1 MRKSNLK
8 LLSLGLLTCSL
19 AMNLT
24 ACKKESDIEETTQ
37 DIMDVLQETE
47 EVETTSSTLET
58 GVQEIQETIAG
69 GIEVTE
75 DESRRIDKI
84 IEQLQEDMMREPIPV
99 DKIDGIGERESETS
113 EQDIIDRENKDWE
126 NSVRESLGVETEPVD
141 STDDIEST
149 ESSDES
155 DTTSEGEISIEN
167 ERPDVEH
174 YDADGKENTRE
185 IQGFEEET
193 EPIVGDDGAIIETP
207 EYKISKAKL
216 EGSGP
221 RIGTNTSESMEI
233 GSVYHYF
240 SDDGSKLGRVGDFVM
255 CGELAINVVPGLS
268 EAGYDITSSG
278 DSVTIHTNIGD
289 IQFKLLRTS
298 ELDVHKMSASQMCRL
313 SGLNVTEMYMNATHG
328 TYGSYSQ
335 CLIDKPMSNGVQ
347 YYTCTFGTYEIKY
360 TATKKGMV
368 QYLINAAYPES
379 SLNEVVVLE

>member
-19 AMNLT
+19 AMSLT

-37 DIMDVLQETE
+37 DVMDVLRETE

-58 GVQEIQETIAG
+58 NVHEIERETVAGV
-69 GIEVTE
+69 EVSE

-84 IEQLQEDMMREPIPV
+84 IEQLQEDMMKESISV
-99 DKIDGIGERESETS
+99 DKIDGIVERESETS
-113 EQDIIDRENKDWE
+113 EQDIINQENKDWE
-126 NSVRESLGVETEPVD
+126 NSIRESLGVETEASDED
-141 STDDIEST
+141 SDLEST
-149 ESSDES
+149 
-155 DTTSEGEISIEN
+155 IETEA
-167 ERPDVEH
+167 ERYVDEH

-185 IQGFEEET
+185 IRGFEEET
-193 EPIVGDDGAIIETP
+193 EPVVGDDGAIVETP

-268 EAGYDITSSG
+268 ENGYDITSSG
-278 DSVTIHTNIGD
+278 DSVTIQTSIGD
-289 IQFKLLRTS
+289 IKFTLLKTS
-298 ELDVHKMSASQMCRL
+298 ELDVSKMTISQMSRL
-313 SGLNVTEMYMNATHG
+313 SGLSLSEMYMNTTQG
-328 TYGSYSQ
+328 TFGAYSQ
-335 CLIDKPMSNGVQ
+335 CVTDVQYSNAVQ

-360 TATKKGMV
+360 TATKRGMV
-368 QYLINAAYPES
+368 HYLINAAYPES
-379 SLNEVVVLE
+379 SLNEIIAIQ